1 MTKEKQYQ
9 LQKVYAEANRE
20 MLRMS
25 QGGPRGQGRGR
36 RERSGLDGRRDALIG
51 EQSRQGVRHALRAL
65 CLARG
70 LEYEDA
76 WSTRR
81 LLQGADPGHKL
92 NIGAGILDQYPDGGG
107 MPQPEAPN
115 PITTIPDHIF
125 MVCADI
131 SMILEVAD
139 QRLAL
144 MSTG

>member
-1 MTKEKQYQ
+1 MTKDKQYQ

-25 QGGPRGQGRGR
+25 QGGPGGRGQ
-36 RERSGLDGRRDALIG
+36 SGLDRRRDALIG
-51 EQSRQGVRHALRAL
+51 GQSRQGVRHALRAL

-81 LLQGADPGHKL
+81 LLQGADPGHRL
-92 NIGAGILDQYPDGGG
+92 SIGAGILDQYTDGGG
-107 MPQPEAPN
+107 MPEPQAPN

-144 MSTG
+144 TATG